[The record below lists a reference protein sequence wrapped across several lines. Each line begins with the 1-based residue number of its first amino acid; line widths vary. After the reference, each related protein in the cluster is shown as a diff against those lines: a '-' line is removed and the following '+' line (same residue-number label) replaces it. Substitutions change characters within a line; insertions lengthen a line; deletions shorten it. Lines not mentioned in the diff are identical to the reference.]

1 MLEIF
6 VLNAGVVYLFKWQT
20 VAVCPSLY
28 ENSRRD
34 DLIGRGYWQTT
45 RASQLVYIY
54 QQPEV
59 ILHGVK
65 MS

>member
-1 MLEIF
+1 MPEWSI
-6 VLNAGVVYLFKWQT
+6 YL
-20 VAVCPSLY
+20 VAHRGSLSQPLWWPTKS
-28 ENSRRD
+28 ETEQKRD